1 MEIIYFK
8 KIVPTLQDSLY
19 YKLDVIIR
27 FELQMMS
34 VLIDKEFIFDMSQD
48 RKMYKCTC
56 ADCGKDSEVPFEPK
70 PDRPVYCKECL
81 PKHRKQKILDQFRL
95 INFKLDYFQIFL
107 KPFSFIL

>member
-1 MEIIYFK
+1 
-8 KIVPTLQDSLY
+8 LY
-19 YKLDVIIR
+19 YKLDVITT

-34 VLIDKEFIFDMSQD
+34 VLIDRKYILDMSQD

-81 PKHRKQKILDQFRL
+81 PKHQK
-95 INFKLDYFQIFL
+95 
-107 KPFSFIL
+107 